1 MDTRKKVAAGMAG
14 FASMLWLGLTAA
26 VAANQRRL
34 VFNPTVEREVKSP
47 RSSGHR
53 TRSVVLRAA
62 DGTRLSGWL
71 MTPRIPGRHP
81 AVVYFGGRSE
91 EVSWVVRDAGKLFP
105 DMAVLAVNYRGYGDS
120 HGDPAETHIV
130 EDGCMLFDW
139 MAARA
144 HVDARRIAVVGRSL
158 GSGVAVQVAK
168 ERPVHSVVLITPYDS
183 ILAIAKR
190 KFRVMP
196 IEYMLRH
203 RFESIK
209 YAPALK
215 APTYVLRA
223 AFDDVVPHSHT
234 DQLVAKLAQ
243 LCGDDIVPESD
254 HMNIPYLEGTQGRIA
269 TFLTAQFAKPVR
281 ESVPADSSAAIPA
294 PPVSTPAGAISVPAL
309 AAAAIDAAMATV
321 LPAAAAAIPAPSLA
335 ATVDTPTATIIPAP
349 ADPITL
355 PGLTALAPS
364 SVPAESPVSG
374 K

>member
-1 MDTRKKVAAGMAG
+1 M
-14 FASMLWLGLTAA
+14 
-26 VAANQRRL
+26 
-34 VFNPTVEREVKSP
+34 
-47 RSSGHR
+47 
-53 TRSVVLRAA
+53 
-62 DGTRLSGWL
+62 
-71 MTPRIPGRHP
+71 
-81 AVVYFGGRSE
+81 
-91 EVSWVVRDAGKLFP
+91 
-105 DMAVLAVNYRGYGDS
+105 
-120 HGDPAETHIV
+120 V

-168 ERPVHSVVLITPYDS
+168 ERPAHSVVLITPYDS

-223 AFDDVVPHSHT
+223 ASDDVVPHSHT

-243 LCGDDIVPESD
+243 LCGRRHRARLGPHE
-254 HMNIPYLEGTQGRIA
+254 HPLPGRTQSRIA
-269 TFLTAQFAKPVR
+269 NFLTSQFGKPLEPAARDRGGSRFRRQAIATVSPR
-281 ESVPADSSAAIPA
+281 HRRRRRSSPVPGRSAIPCPA
-294 PPVSTPAGAISVPAL
+294 WPPRSRTGRAVDP
-309 AAAAIDAAMATV
+309 
-321 LPAAAAAIPAPSLA
+321 PS
-335 ATVDTPTATIIPAP
+335 
-349 ADPITL
+349 
-355 PGLTALAPS
+355 
-364 SVPAESPVSG
+364 PAELPLSG

>member
-34 VFNPTVEREVKSP
+34 VFNPTVEREVKNP

-53 TRSVVLRAA
+53 TRPVVLRAA

-71 MTPRIPGRHP
+71 MTPKIPGRHP

-105 DMAVLAVNYRGYGDS
+105 DMAVLAVNYRGYGES
-120 HGDPAETHIV
+120 HGDPAESHMV

-139 MAARA
+139 MAARV
-144 HVDARRIAVVGRSL
+144 HVDERRIAVVGRSL

-203 RFESIK
+203 RFESVK

-223 AFDDVVPHSHT
+223 ASDDVVPHSHT

-243 LCGDDIVPESD
+243 LCGDDVVPGSD
-254 HMNIPYLEGTQGRIA
+254 HMNIPYLEDTQSRIA
-269 TFLTAQFAKPVR
+269 QFLGSQFAKSLA
-281 ESVPADSSAAIPA
+281 E
-294 PPVSTPAGAISVPAL
+294 
-309 AAAAIDAAMATV
+309 AAAAGSPAADAAPASADPAAPILAP
-321 LPAAAAAIPAPSLA
+321 LPAPLPAPLLPIPAAAIPAPTIAAAIDTTEPIAVPGLVSLA
-335 ATVDTPTATIIPAP
+335 
-349 ADPITL
+349 TL
-355 PGLTALAPS
+355 PSAAEHPLT
-364 SVPAESPVSG
+364 G

>member
-1 MDTRKKVAAGMAG
+1 
-14 FASMLWLGLTAA
+14 
-26 VAANQRRL
+26 
-34 VFNPTVEREVKSP
+34 
-47 RSSGHR
+47 
-53 TRSVVLRAA
+53 VVLRAA

-71 MTPRIPGRHP
+71 MTPKIPGPHP

-105 DMAVLAVNYRGYGDS
+105 DMAVLAVNYRGYGES
-120 HGDPAETHIV
+120 HGDPAEIHMI

-139 MAARA
+139 MAAHA

-223 AFDDVVPHSHT
+223 ASDDVVPHSHT

-243 LCGDDIVPESD
+243 LCGDDIVPDSD
-254 HMNIPYLEGTQGRIA
+254 HMNIPYLEGTQSRIA
-269 TFLTAQFAKPVR
+269 NFLTSQFAK
-281 ESVPADSSAAIPA
+281 SLADAAAAGAIPA
-294 PPVSTPAGAISVPAL
+294 PAIAADPIPIPIIDASPAL
-309 AAAAIDAAMATV
+309 AALSIPLSAGG
-321 LPAAAAAIPAPSLA
+321 LPL
-335 ATVDTPTATIIPAP
+335 
-349 ADPITL
+349 
-355 PGLTALAPS
+355 
-364 SVPAESPVSG
+364 SG

>member
-1 MDTRKKVAAGMAG
+1 MSTRNKIAAGMAG
-14 FASMLWLGLTAA
+14 FASMVWLGLTAA

-53 TRSVVLRAA
+53 TRPVVLRAR

-71 MTPRIPGRHP
+71 MTPPVPGSHP
-81 AVVYFGGRSE
+81 AVIYFGGRSE
-91 EVSWVVRDAGKLFP
+91 EVSWVARDAGKLFP
-105 DMAVLAVNYRGYGDS
+105 GMAVLAVNYRGYGDS
-120 HGDPAETHIV
+120 HGVPAEIHMV

-139 MAARA
+139 LAARV
-144 HVDARRIAVVGRSL
+144 HVDPRRIAVVGRSL

-215 APTYVLRA
+215 APTFVLRA
-223 AFDDVVPHSHT
+223 ADDDIVPHSHT
-234 DQLVAKLAQ
+234 DQLVAKLAR
-243 LCGDDIVPESD
+243 LHGDETVPGSD
-254 HMNIPYLEGTQGRIA
+254 HLNIPHLDETQARIA
-269 TFLTAQFAKPVR
+269 RFLATQFAVRAEPVGGADTPIAAPVL
-281 ESVPADSSAAIPA
+281 EEVPA
-294 PPVSTPAGAISVPAL
+294 VGVL
-309 AAAAIDAAMATV
+309 AT
-321 LPAAAAAIPAPSLA
+321 PSL
-335 ATVDTPTATIIPAP
+335 P
-349 ADPITL
+349 
-355 PGLTALAPS
+355 
-364 SVPAESPVSG
+364 
-374 K
+374 